1 MILTGWKKICEYFG
15 VKDRRT
21 MLRKIHKYYIP
32 VLYMGGRPTIC
43 TEMIA
48 RWWARCYEMSDT
60 FLDIQSPYDKKP
72 QPDVRS
78 KLEKRVV
85 EAIGKDLRCD

>member
-1 MILTGWKKICEYFG
+1 MILIGWKNICKYFG

-21 MLRKIHKYYIP
+21 MLRKVKKFSIP
-32 VLYMGGRPTIC
+32 VLYLDKRPTIC
-43 TEMIA
+43 TEVIA
-48 RWWARCYEMSDT
+48 KWWAKCYELSET

-85 EAIGKDLRCD
+85 EAIKKDLQYD

>member
-21 MLRKIHKYYIP
+21 MLRKIRKYYIP
-32 VLYMGGRPTIC
+32 VLYIGGRPTIC
-43 TEMIA
+43 TEVIA
-48 RWWARCYEMSDT
+48 KWWATIYEKSTT
-60 FLDIQSPYDKKP
+60 FLDYQSPYDKKP

-85 EAIGKDLRCD
+85 EAIEKDLQHD